1 MPELPPEEDDEDDED
16 DEAAAAA
23 SMPVT
28 GAGGGQCR
36 CGGSG
41 GLMSYRDV
49 PASALEVLMEV
60 TEPMVM

>member
-1 MPELPPEEDDEDDED
+1 LPELPPEEDDED

-28 GAGGGQCR
+28 GAGDGGQCR

-60 TEPMVM
+60 MEPMVM